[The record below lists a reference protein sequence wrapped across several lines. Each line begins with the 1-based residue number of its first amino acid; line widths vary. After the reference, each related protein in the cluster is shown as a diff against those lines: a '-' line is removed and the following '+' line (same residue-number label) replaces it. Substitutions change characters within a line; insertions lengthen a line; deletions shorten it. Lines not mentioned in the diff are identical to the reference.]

1 MPGENCG
8 KKQVANAT
16 PRHHL
21 LLMTDS
27 IHHWGAFDTRFGR
40 FAASVDEEGRLA
52 RFHFHADRRRP
63 RGIEDDAAVAD
74 VRRQVEEYCTGLRRD
89 FDIALHIEEGSHFER
104 GVWQAMTQIPFGET
118 ASYGSIAKQLSD
130 GPEAARA
137 VGAACN
143 SNPIPLIIPCHRVV
157 GADGALVGF
166 GGGLPLKRALLDFES
181 VVVGRPRDLFA
192 SA

>member
-1 MPGENCG
+1 
-8 KKQVANAT
+8 
-16 PRHHL
+16 
-21 LLMTDS
+21 MTETT
-27 IHHWGAFDTRFGR
+27 HRWGRFETRFGT
-40 FAASVDEEGRLA
+40 FAATVDEEGRLV
-52 RFHFHADRRRP
+52 RFHFHADRRDP
-63 RGIEDDAAVAD
+63 RGVRDDAVIEH
-74 VRRQVEEYCTGLRRD
+74 VRRQVEEYCEGKRRD

-118 ASYGSIAKQLSD
+118 ASYGSIAKQLGD

-143 SNPIPLIIPCHRVV
+143 SNPIPLVIPCHRVV

-181 VVVGRPRDLFA
+181 VVIGHPRDLFA
-192 SA
+192 ST